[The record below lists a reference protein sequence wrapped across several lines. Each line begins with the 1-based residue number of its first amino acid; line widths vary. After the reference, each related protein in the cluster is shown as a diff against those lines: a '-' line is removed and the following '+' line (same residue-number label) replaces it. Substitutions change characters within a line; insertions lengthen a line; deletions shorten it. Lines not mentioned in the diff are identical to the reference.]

1 MKTLIA
7 LIAILVP
14 LAAQAQLL
22 KCVGKDGKVEYAS
35 VCPSG
40 SKEQATGIRN
50 TKDGPTT
57 AVPAKDAKK
66 DEKGAEPKS
75 TAEKEAEFKKRQVE
89 KGEAAAKQEKEA
101 AEKAQKAQAC
111 TEARSYLAG
120 LQSGARI
127 TRTDPTTGER
137 TFLDDNQRT
146 QEVARAQQSV
156 DANCK

>member
-1 MKTLIA
+1 MKY
-7 LIAILVP
+7 LIAIMVMLAP

-22 KCVGKDGKVEYAS
+22 KCVGKDGRVEYAS
-35 VCPSG
+35 ECPAG
-40 SKEQATGIRN
+40 SKEQQTGIRN
-50 TKDGPTT
+50 SKEGPTT
-57 AVPAKDAKK
+57 AAPAKDAKK
-66 DEKGAEPKS
+66 DEKGSGPKT
-75 TAEKEAEFKKRQVE
+75 TAEKEADFKKRQAE

-111 TEARSYLAG
+111 TEARGYLAG

-127 TRTDPTTGER
+127 TRTDPVTGER